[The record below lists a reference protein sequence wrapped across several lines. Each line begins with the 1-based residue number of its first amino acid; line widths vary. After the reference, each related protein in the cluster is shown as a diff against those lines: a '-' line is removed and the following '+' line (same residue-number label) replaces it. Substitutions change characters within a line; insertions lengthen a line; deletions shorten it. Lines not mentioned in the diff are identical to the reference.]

1 MKCENWPGE
10 FGINGLVFQRNRAFG
25 NRSSRIVCI
34 GVRWNQLGQVGG
46 APGVGS
52 AGWPLYKEGGG
63 VMNLFDGT
71 SDGM

>member
-34 GVRWNQLGQVGG
+34 GVRWNLLEQVGG
-46 APGVGS
+46 FE
-52 AGWPLYKEGGG
+52 L
-63 VMNLFDGT
+63 DGYRKR
-71 SDGM
+71 GYPYFKWA